1 MRRGTCVRLLVTVM
15 TGVVTDSKRVFS
27 SFSEGSDEFQWK
39 QRYLQERRDT
49 AIEFLSDLKKRVPIH
64 DAIRQRAIINRS
76 ATKEV
81 HCAKVFEDISSI
93 GDIPADLDDSRSVV
107 DELLDDLLMDENAAD
122 RLQHVDLGD
131 VPLLENE
138 LLGDDAAGEGT
149 IRRWLKLKRDTA
161 DYQSYA
167 SIPEGERSSWS
178 AWYLRHVK
186 CKDAN

>member
-1 MRRGTCVRLLVTVM
+1 MKRITCVRSHLSAM
-15 TGVVTDSKRVFS
+15 TGVATNSKRAFS
-27 SFSEGSDEFQWK
+27 SFSDGPNELQWK

-76 ATKEV
+76 AINEV
-81 HCAKVFEDISSI
+81 HCAKVLEDAGFT
-93 GDIPADLDDSRSVV
+93 GDTPGDLDDSRSVV
-107 DELLDDLLMDENAAD
+107 DELLDDLLLDENAAD

-131 VPLLENE
+131 VPLLKSE
-138 LLGDDAAGEGT
+138 LLGDETAGEET
-149 IRRWLKLKRDTA
+149 IRRWLKLKRETA

-186 CKDAN
+186 GKGAD